1 MGLAEYGTFS
11 EVRARLDEILVEVR
25 KKDLSLE
32 KSLDLYEEAIKLGN
46 RCAELVDKPDFTEEE
61 ARAAM
66 EAIEGE
72 AAEGENGDTDAAKTG
87 DADGAEANDEATSAD
102 ADNAEADGDAASAEV
117 KDETADAAGDAAGE
131 GATAA
136 ETDGE

>member
-61 ARAAM
+61 AQAAM

-72 AAEGENGDTDAAKTG
+72 AAADESG